1 MEIIDI
7 LILLFITMGPTKAA
21 TMYAAM
27 TKSADTAL
35 KRQIALRTI
44 LVSSIV

>member
-27 TKSADTAL
+27 TKSADPAL